1 MQTITHWN
9 QIEQIPPFP
18 PPHPQFMEGLV
29 TTPHPGLAME
39 WSLCLSASPD
49 LVPFLDRAIHATSSC
64 TTQSGG
70 EAGPTERGHQEVR
83 ELANI
88 ISSSC
93 AFLPINLL
101 ALLYFLANSSG
112 YAYSLTQGAWAAAGY
127 ISPLICLFVCWSFLS
142 LHIALR
148 LQHG

>member
-88 ISSSC
+88 ISSSYLHVLSC
-93 AFLPINLL
+93 QLTFLPYCTSWLL
-101 ALLYFLANSSG
+101 HVALVN
-112 YAYSLTQGAWAAAGY
+112 AYSKEFINPRRVGGRVLY
-127 ISPLICLFVCWSFLS
+127 
-142 LHIALR
+142 
-148 LQHG
+148 